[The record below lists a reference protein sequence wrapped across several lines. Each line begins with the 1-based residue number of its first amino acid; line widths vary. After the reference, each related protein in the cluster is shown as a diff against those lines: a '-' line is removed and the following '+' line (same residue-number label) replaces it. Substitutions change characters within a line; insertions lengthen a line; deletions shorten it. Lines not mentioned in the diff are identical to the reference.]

1 MQNRLITDQQLE
13 KAFEGTNF
21 GSKEYYKILREG
33 LLKVACQYWN
43 GHTLTQILIML
54 KLRHKNQ
61 NRLTDAG
68 RKLLYQMYER

>member
-1 MQNRLITDQQLE
+1 MTKEQLE

-21 GSKEYYKILREG
+21 GSKEYDKILREG
-33 LLKVACQYWN
+33 LLKVACHYWN

-54 KLRHKNQ
+54 KLRTPKQ

-68 RKLLYQMYER
+68 RKLLYKMYER